1 MKKKI
6 LYTTMFSILSFAAH
20 ADNTE
25 AELKKMLLQLSPD
38 SVAEKT
44 DLKFS
49 KEEKVVSFK
58 PELKIETNKVL
69 EKNLIINK
77 KEYVSKKEEVNTFQ
91 PEDPEEVN
99 TVIIPMSDEEN
110 HVTNLNSNQFEE
122 NLKINNEIPSHD
134 HVYLLN
140 IPVQTEIKP
149 NEDLYIYPYRGSIIY
164 DDGKLISSSPL
175 KFTDKTTF
183 CYFLVE
189 KSGSVRRLKS
199 DSPTQLYITGNKS
212 IKGSFSSNLNPK
224 ETLFKYET
232 TFSLNNEHLKAIRCI
247 STENKLPLTIED
259 FNRETGNRFN
269 FIFPSIV
276 DIQ

>member
-38 SVAEKT
+38 SVVEKT
-44 DLKFS
+44 DLQNS
-49 KEEKVVSFK
+49 KEEKVSSVT
-58 PELKIETNKVL
+58 PELKIKAAEILVTELNA
-69 EKNLIINK
+69 NK
-77 KEYVSKKEEVNTFQ
+77 KEVAIKEDVNKFQ
-91 PEDPEEVN
+91 PEDPEDVD

-122 NLKINNEIPSHD
+122 NLKTNNEIPSHD

-164 DDGKLISSSPL
+164 DDGKLVSSSPL

-189 KSGSVRRLKS
+189 KSGSVRRLKAN
-199 DSPTQLYITGNKS
+199 SPTQLYITGNKS

-224 ETLFKYET
+224 EVLFKYET